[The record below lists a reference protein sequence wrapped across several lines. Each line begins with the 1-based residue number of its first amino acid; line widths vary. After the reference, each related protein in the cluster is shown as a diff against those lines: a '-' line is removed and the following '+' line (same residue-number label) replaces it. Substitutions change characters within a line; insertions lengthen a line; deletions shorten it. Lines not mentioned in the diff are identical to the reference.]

1 MWCCAI
7 YRKDMKTF
15 RDYISGVYIK
25 IKKRNPKTL
34 SFPFKVT
41 PERLELSTQ

>member
-25 IKKRNPKTL
+25 IKKKKPQNFEI
-34 SFPFKVT
+34 SF
-41 PERLELSTQ
+41 

>member
-25 IKKRNPKTL
+25 IKGSYNFVGTTFRITI
-34 SFPFKVT
+34 
-41 PERLELSTQ
+41 